1 MEAFVPAHQRKSD
14 ESSGDGKAANFRV
27 GLRKLPWVDTI
38 FPPEPAVVEEFYEG
52 ADADVLGA
60 GYHEGATY
68 YELEDF
74 VRQGRL
80 FAPVASDLTTY
91 HCACPARHC
100 SRYDK
105 VSTQA
110 KHVKSNCTKSQ
121 KFDLPKPE

>member
-1 MEAFVPAHQRKSD
+1 MPAHQRKSD
-14 ESSGDGKAANFRV
+14 ESSGAGKAANFRV

-74 VRQGRL
+74 VRQGRHSL
-80 FAPVASDLTTY
+80 QSSDRSTPVHCMPSKASTVALGNGDT
-91 HCACPARHC
+91 
-100 SRYDK
+100 
-105 VSTQA
+105 
-110 KHVKSNCTKSQ
+110 
-121 KFDLPKPE
+121 